1 MLSQG
6 DFMSEKKI
14 RDLENRV
21 KVLER
26 KLEFFINAFN
36 LSEGDRISDL
46 NERVRDSMESIA
58 TRLGV
63 SLYALYDD
71 KEIKR

>member
-1 MLSQG
+1 
-6 DFMSEKKI
+6 MSEKKI

-46 NERVRDSMESIA
+46 NERVRDAMESIA
-58 TRLGV
+58 NHLKV
-63 SLYALYDD
+63 SLYTLYDD
-71 KEIKR
+71 KEMKR

>member
-1 MLSQG
+1 
-6 DFMSEKKI
+6 MSDKKI

-46 NERVRDSMESIA
+46 NERVRDAMESIA
-58 TRLGV
+58 NHLKV
-63 SLYALYDD
+63 SLYTLYDD
-71 KEIKR
+71 KERKR

>member
-1 MLSQG
+1 
-6 DFMSEKKI
+6 MSEKKI

-46 NERVRDSMESIA
+46 NERVRDAMESIA

-71 KEIKR
+71 KEMKR

>member
-1 MLSQG
+1 
-6 DFMSEKKI
+6 MSDKKI

-46 NERVRDSMESIA
+46 NERVRDAMESIA
-58 TRLGV
+58 NRLNV
-63 SLYALYDD
+63 SLYSLYDD
-71 KEIKR
+71 KERKR

>member
-1 MLSQG
+1 
-6 DFMSEKKI
+6 MSEKKI